1 MFIKLKNCLEHE
13 DVDCSFGDVEYFIL
27 TEKIEKM
34 RAFKESTDRFNDR
47 DETYFCLEI
56 LANFTDDQDWECYYF
71 KTKAD
76 RDEVIEQ
83 IINRPVFVE
92 TFDK

>member
-1 MFIKLKNCLEHE
+1 MFIKLENCLELE
-13 DVDCSFGDVEYFIL
+13 DAGCNFGDVEYFIL

-34 RAFKESTDRFNDR
+34 RAFKESTDRFNNY
-47 DETYFCLEI
+47 DEIYFCLEI
-56 LANFTDDQDWECYYF
+56 LVDLTEDPGWECFYF

-76 RDEVIEQ
+76 RDAVIEQ
-83 IINRPVFVE
+83 IIAHPVFVE

>member
-1 MFIKLKNCLEHE
+1 MFIKLKNCLELE
-13 DVDCSFGDVEYFIL
+13 DVNCNFGDVEYFIL

-34 RAFKESTDRFNDR
+34 RAFKESTDRFNNY

-56 LANFTDDQDWECYYF
+56 HFTDDQDWECYYF
-71 KTKAD
+71 KTKDD
-76 RDEVIEQ
+76 RDAVIEQ
-83 IINRPVFVE
+83 IITHPVFVE

>member
-1 MFIKLKNCLEHE
+1 MFIKLKNCLEYE

-34 RAFKESTDRFNDR
+34 RAFKESTDRFNNY

-56 LANFTDDQDWECYYF
+56 LANFTDDQDWERYYF

-83 IINRPVFVE
+83 IITHPVFVE

>member
-34 RAFKESTDRFNDR
+34 RAFKESTDRFNNY
-47 DETYFCLEI
+47 DETYFRQKPRI
-56 LANFTDDQDWECYYF
+56 
-71 KTKAD
+71 
-76 RDEVIEQ
+76 
-83 IINRPVFVE
+83 
-92 TFDK
+92 DKRRQLL

>member
-13 DVDCSFGDVEYFIL
+13 DVDYSFGDVEYFIL
-27 TEKIEKM
+27 TEKIKKM
-34 RAFKESTDRFNDR
+34 RAFKESTDRFNNH

-71 KTKAD
+71 KTKDD

-83 IINRPVFVE
+83 IITHPVFVE

>member
-34 RAFKESTDRFNDR
+34 RAFKETSDRFNDY

-56 LANFTDDQDWECYYF
+56 LVNFTDPGWECYYF

-83 IINRPVFVE
+83 IITHPVFVE